1 MRNEDLLALAALA
14 GGVAAFKNKAD
25 KDYAELPEQKEVAA
39 RRRTKY
45 DKMAEDLGYP
55 VSKNKMS
62 ARHGGRD
69 PLAVSVDTVSEKE
82 KEAASARRKAASEE
96 LNLKNTGRRKTPMV
110 DSSGNPITT
119 RYGGYAHTEGMKKGG
134 KVSSASSRAD
144 GIAQKGKTKG
154 RMI

>member
-1 MRNEDLLALAALA
+1 MKTEDLLALAAL
-14 GGVAAFKNKAD
+14 GGGLAAFKKKAD

-39 RRRTKY
+39 RRAKRREEL
-45 DKMAEDLGYP
+45 DSFVA
-55 VSKNKMS
+55 KNRKAS
-62 ARHGGRD
+62 
-69 PLAVSVDTVSEKE
+69 PEELSE
-82 KEAASARRKAASEE
+82 ARRKAASEE
-96 LNLKNTGRRKTPMV
+96 LNLKNTGRRKIPMV

-119 RYGGYAHTEGMKKGG
+119 RSGFAHTEGMKKGG